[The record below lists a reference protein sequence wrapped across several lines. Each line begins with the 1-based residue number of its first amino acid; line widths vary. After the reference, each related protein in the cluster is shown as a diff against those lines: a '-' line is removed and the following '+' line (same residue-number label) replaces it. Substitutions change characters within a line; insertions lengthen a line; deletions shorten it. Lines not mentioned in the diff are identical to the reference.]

1 MMRSST
7 EPVSNA
13 CPSDEYDPLLKESKV
28 FSESIPQTSEPKPLQ
43 SRANIVIFGEA
54 GAGKSSLVN
63 LILGSDA
70 AKTSSDAGGCT
81 LDAKYYDTT
90 ILGRD
95 FRIYDTVGLNEAQAE
110 AQAFQDPDRL
120 IGAII
125 KAYRL
130 VQSLSDAGGINLL
143 VFCVRRGRI
152 TASMQHNYKL
162 FQDFLCHKKVPVS
175 LVITHLENEE
185 NMEKWWS
192 DNKAHFAEFGIHVID
207 HACTTTKRT
216 FSSRYQDSRQVV
228 HNLLVTRGFGAGF
241 TMEKVSWAAELF
253 RKLLELVG
261 IQPRLDSLKIRSQKL
276 HEYGIGVVEI
286 QTLLAKIVAI
296 DKDLA
301 YVKVPPRS
309 SYLLRGRGRRRDT
322 VI

>member
-1 MMRSST
+1 MRSLT
-7 EPVSNA
+7 EPISNTF
-13 CPSDEYDPLLKESKV
+13 PSDEYDPLLKESKV
-28 FSESIPQTSEPKPLQ
+28 FSESMSQTNEPKPLQ

-54 GAGKSSLVN
+54 GSGKSSLVN
-63 LILGSDA
+63 LILGSDV

-90 ILGRD
+90 IQGKE

-110 AQAFQDPDRL
+110 AQALQDPDRL

-143 VFCVRRGRI
+143 IFCVRKGRI

-175 LVITHLENEE
+175 LVITHLEHEE
-185 NMEKWWS
+185 DMEDWWLN
-192 DNKAHFAEFGIHVID
+192 NKTHFAEFGIHVID

-216 FSSRYQDSRQVV
+216 FGPRYQASRQAV
-228 HNLLVTRGFGAGF
+228 HDLLVTHDFGAGF
-241 TMEKVSWAAELF
+241 ALEKVSWAAELF

-261 IQPRLDSLKIRSQKL
+261 IQPRLDSLKVRSQKL
-276 HEYGIGVVEI
+276 REYGMGAVEI
-286 QTLLAKIVAI
+286 QILLNKVAAI
-296 DKDLA
+296 EQDLA
-301 YVKVPPRS
+301 YVRVPLRS
-309 SYLLRGRGRRRDT
+309 PYLLRGRERRRDT
-322 VI
+322 VR